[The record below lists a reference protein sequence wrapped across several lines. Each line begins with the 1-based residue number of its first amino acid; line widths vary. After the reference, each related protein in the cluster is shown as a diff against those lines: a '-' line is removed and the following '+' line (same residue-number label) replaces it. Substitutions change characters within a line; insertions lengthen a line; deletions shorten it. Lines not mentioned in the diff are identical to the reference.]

1 MKDAILGTY
10 HHSTVEDARTL
21 LRTALQ
27 TDLQRKAGYIPAR
40 LPADIPF
47 LPPIH
52 ATFAEPL
59 RPLIRTLCKN
69 RSLRD
74 GSARAPYLIMAW
86 MLIGQDYPFCALHFA
101 SDKTVVVQVA
111 GLLIGI
117 ALGDFPDLEHI
128 ATVCSAASQIQ
139 NAGDRE
145 LFRHLRMVRNPRERE
160 LLEQPAWAHKMAL
173 HAATILHLKRKYL
186 NSPVPRGVRKAV
198 KRMVHMAYALGDT
211 QQEIIHDRAKTWR
224 TMDDEQAWQLAN
236 KLMLDLLKLHGKAL

>member
-40 LPADIPF
+40 LPDDMPF
-47 LPPIH
+47 LPPVH
-52 ATFAEPL
+52 ETFAEPL

-74 GSARAPYLIMAW
+74 GNARAPYLIMAW

-101 SDKTVVVQVA
+101 SNKTLVVQVA

-117 ALGDFPDLEHI
+117 ALGDFPDVEHI
-128 ATVCSAASQIQ
+128 AAISYAASEIQ

-145 LFRHLRMVRNPRERE
+145 LFRRLRMVRNPRERE
-160 LLEQPAWAHKMAL
+160 LLEQPVWAHKMAL
-173 HAATILHLKRKYL
+173 HAVNILHLKRKYL
-186 NSPVPRGVRKAV
+186 NSPVPKGVRKSV

-211 QQEIIHDRAKTWR
+211 SQEIIHDRAKTWR

-236 KLMLDLLKLHGKAL
+236 HLMLDLLDLHEKAS